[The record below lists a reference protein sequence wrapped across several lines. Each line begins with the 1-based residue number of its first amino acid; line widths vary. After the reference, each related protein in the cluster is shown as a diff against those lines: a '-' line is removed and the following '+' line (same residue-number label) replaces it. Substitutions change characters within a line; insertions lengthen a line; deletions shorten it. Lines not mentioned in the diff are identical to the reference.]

1 MVCGLLF
8 AVYAT
13 DAISQSVAAAAEQGT
28 ISGVGGPGIFFI
40 LCDAGVPWGFF
51 FQAPMLQFVMMYCI
65 GGYLQLHGFKQTKFQ
80 KAGFWVLLT
89 AVLVGLT
96 DMAVV
101 RQWLK
106 GYGMISGGL

>member
-51 FQAPMLQFVMMYCI
+51 FPGTYAPIRDDVLHRGLSAAAWVQTGKVSKSGILNTYYHCT
-65 GGYLQLHGFKQTKFQ
+65 GCDDGYNSG
-80 KAGFWVLLT
+80 T
-89 AVLVGLT
+89 AVAEGV
-96 DMAVV
+96 
-101 RQWLK
+101 
-106 GYGMISGGL
+106 